1 MCGVSGGV
9 AFDGASMYSPL
20 VRRSQLLDGVAV
32 HVEQVE
38 QPLDAVACVA
48 RELRDAKSRG
58 DDILTTLDNLKPKRA
73 R

>member
-1 MCGVSGGV
+1 MRAKWPETVL
-9 AFDGASMYSPL
+9 PL
-20 VRRSQLLDGVAV
+20 VGARTLAHAAL
-32 HVEQVE
+32 
-38 QPLDAVACVA
+38 PLDAVACVA